1 MVEDYLFLRKNVVDV
16 DAAVIGISKT
26 RWIALT
32 DSEACT
38 ERAQDVMRQHHF
50 DLVPI
55 VTNDDI
61 VSEYYQTETWNNFDS
76 IQRKEIDYDD
86 VIPVQTPLYIVIKSL
101 AKEKRLFY
109 FLTHHNRVT
118 GLISF
123 IHLNKR
129 QVRIYIYALITE
141 LETRLSRLICSRISE
156 KEIEKYVQNKD
167 ADNRYF
173 KDKERGIESELM
185 EYLYLSDLINII
197 SKNNLYEVLGYPSR
211 KKFGSSLGSINTL
224 RNEVAHPTRTLIS
237 NITSIEKLWNKI
249 ENIERI
255 LFRLRQFHDKSNIN
269 TS

>member
-1 MVEDYLFLRKNVVDV
+1 MVEDFLYLRKNVVDV

-32 DSEACT
+32 DSEACI
-38 ERAQDVMRQHHF
+38 EKAQEIMRQHHF

-61 VSEYYQTETWNNFDS
+61 VSGYYQTETWNNYDA
-76 IQRKEIDYDD
+76 IQRKEMDYDD
-86 VIPVQTPLYIVIKSL
+86 VIPVQTPLHIVIKSL

-118 GLISF
+118 GLLSF

-141 LETRLSRLICSRISE
+141 LETRLSGLIRSRISE
-156 KEIEKYVQNKD
+156 EEIEKYVQNKD
-167 ADNRYF
+167 AANRYF
-173 KDKERGIESELM
+173 TDKERGIESELM

-197 SKNNLYEVLGYPSR
+197 SKNNLYGALGYPSR
-211 KKFGSSLGSINTL
+211 KRFGNSLGSINTL

-237 NITSIEKLWNKI
+237 TSESIEKLWNKI
-249 ENIERI
+249 EDIERI
-255 LFRLRQFHDKSNIN
+255 LFRLRQFHDKLTIGAS
-269 TS
+269 